1 MLVPKRG
8 VVKVARCLHATLIT
22 YIRTDRLTVQKNKT
36 KQKNIQL
43 IRCCH
48 LKTSPNCLDP

>member
-36 KQKNIQL
+36 KQKKHTTNPLLSLENIA
-43 IRCCH
+43 
-48 LKTSPNCLDP
+48 